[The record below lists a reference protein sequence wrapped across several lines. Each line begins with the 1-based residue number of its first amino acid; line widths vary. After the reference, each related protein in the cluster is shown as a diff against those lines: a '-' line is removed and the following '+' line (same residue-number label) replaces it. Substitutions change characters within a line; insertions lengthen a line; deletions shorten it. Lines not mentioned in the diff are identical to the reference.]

1 MRPITGSWMLGT
13 GATASAQRKVQ
24 SSNIAPLTIVERQTA
39 PTIVAR
45 QTAITTPG
53 ATAPGKH
60 EDD

>member
-1 MRPITGSWMLGT
+1 MRPITGSRMLGA
-13 GATASAQRKVQ
+13 GAVARAHVKAQ
-24 SSNIAPLTIVERQTA
+24 SDTIAPITIVVRQTA

-53 ATAPGKH
+53 ASAPGKH